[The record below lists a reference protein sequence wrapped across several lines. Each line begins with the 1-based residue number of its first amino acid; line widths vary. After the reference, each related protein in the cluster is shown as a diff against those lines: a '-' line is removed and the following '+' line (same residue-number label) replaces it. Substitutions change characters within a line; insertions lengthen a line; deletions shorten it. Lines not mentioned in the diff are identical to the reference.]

1 MGTGARADFQD
12 LAYRGS
18 RVNRSNES
26 LLLLRCAKTE
36 MDEDDCHLISQLCA
50 EGLDWGWIVRVAL
63 SNRVA
68 PLMYL
73 TLRQMGLHTLVP
85 SEAMR
90 ELENS
95 YYQGLARS
103 THFEQ
108 AVREMLLRF
117 GKEGIEAILLRGL
130 ALGETIYRD
139 KALRPFSDMDLLI
152 RRQDLAR
159 AREALLDLGYRSA
172 HSIDEKYFERNH
184 LHLQYL
190 RRDGGVAAELHWA
203 LDHKYTPFNIDYTEI
218 FDEALSGQLAGVE
231 ALLLPPENLLLSL
244 CIHLIKHCYYTK
256 YILPRPDFAQLILAS
271 GLILYCDI
279 AEVVRHYG
287 PDLDW
292 GLAMHKASRWQV
304 ESTVQPA
311 LASVA
316 QLFDAPVPQAVLE
329 SLLAPKTSW
338 LEGKILALAVSDL
351 KGERAKSSPS
361 HPLRKLL
368 SLRSDLMFRP
378 VRLLDLFR
386 YLWPAPQFIAR
397 RYNASNPVLVPLYY
411 GLHVCKALGEVFLN
425 LADLIY
431 YTRLK
436 RRRA

>member
-1 MGTGARADFQD
+1 MGWTRVY
-12 LAYRGS
+12 LET

-36 MDEDDCHLISQLCA
+36 VDEDDCHLISQLCA
-50 EGLDWGWIVRVAL
+50 AGLDWGWIVQVAL
-63 SNRVA
+63 LNRVA

-73 TLRQMGLHTLVP
+73 TLRETGLHTLLP
-85 SEAMR
+85 AKEMK

-95 YYQGLARS
+95 YYLSLARS
-103 THFEQ
+103 TLFEQ
-108 AVREMLLRF
+108 AVREVLLRF
-117 GKEGIEAILLRGL
+117 EEAGIGVILLRGL
-130 ALGETIYRD
+130 VLGETIYRD

-152 RRQDLAR
+152 QKKDLEL

-190 RRDGGVAAELHWA
+190 RREGGVAAELHWA
-203 LDHKYTPFNIDYTEI
+203 LDHKYTVFNIDYTEI
-218 FDEALSGQLAGVE
+218 FDEVLSGQLAGVE
-231 ALLLPPENLLLSL
+231 ALFLPPENLLLSL
-244 CIHLIKHCYYTK
+244 CIHLIKHCYYTQ
-256 YILPRPDFAQLILAS
+256 YILPRPDFAELILAS

-279 AEVVRHYG
+279 AEVIGHYG

-292 GLAMHKASRWQV
+292 DLVVRKARHWQV
-304 ESTVQPA
+304 EPAVQPA

-329 SLLAPKTSW
+329 SLPSPKTGW
-338 LEGKILALAVSDL
+338 LEGKILALAVEDL
-351 KGERAKSSPS
+351 KGKRVASSPS

-368 SLRSDLMFRP
+368 DLRSDLMFRP
-378 VRLLDLFR
+378 VRTLDLLH
-386 YLWPAPQFIAR
+386 YLWPAPRFVAR
-397 RYNASNPVLVPLYY
+397 RYHACNPVLVPLYY

-425 LADLIY
+425 LVDLVY